1 MTTLRPA
8 VPDRSVRSS
17 GGPAPDG
24 DARSGGAP
32 APDRTA
38 RIYHA
43 IVGHRRNA
51 NAPGAVSRH
60 FSYSSYCWLV
70 DVDDLPVLPRWLRPF
85 ARFRPGDHLG
95 DPGGDLASNAR
106 ALLAEHDLTADRI
119 LLLTCPRVAGHVF
132 NPLSVFYCLAAGEVI
147 AVIAEVHNTY
157 GGRHVY
163 LLRPDDAG
171 RDRVEKAFYVS
182 PFLPMGGTYLMRT
195 PLPGDDLSVSIALRQ
210 NDATPFVA
218 TLTGRGRPA
227 TTRAVLHSLI
237 RWPLVTLRT
246 STLIR
251 WQGIR
256 LWLRRVP
263 VQPRPADATLNQR
276 ARLPRPARLPRLP
289 RPPR

>member
-24 DARSGGAP
+24 NARSSGAP

-43 IVGHRRNA
+43 TVGHRRNP

-132 NPLSVFYCLAAGEVI
+132 NPLSVFYCLSGDDLV
-147 AVIAEVHNTY
+147 AVVAEVHNTY

-163 LLRPDDAG
+163 LLRPDESG
-171 RDRVEKAFYVS
+171 RDQVGKEFYVS
-182 PFLPMGGTYLMRT
+182 PFLPMGGSYLMRT
-195 PLPGDDLSVSIALRQ
+195 PLPGDRLSVSIALRQ
-210 NDATPFVA
+210 GDATPFVA
-218 TLTGRGRPA
+218 TLGGAGRA
-227 TTRAVLHSLI
+227 ASTRAVLGSLA
-237 RWPLVTLRT
+237 RWPLVTLRIAA
-246 STLIR
+246 LIR

-263 VQPRPADATLNQR
+263 VQPRPADATLDESGR
-276 ARLPRPARLPRLP
+276 
-289 RPPR
+289 